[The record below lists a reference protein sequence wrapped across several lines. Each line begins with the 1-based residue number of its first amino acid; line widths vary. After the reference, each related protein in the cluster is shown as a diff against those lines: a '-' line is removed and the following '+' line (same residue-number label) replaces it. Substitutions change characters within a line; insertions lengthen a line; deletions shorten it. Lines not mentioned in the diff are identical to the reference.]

1 MNKLLMFTLL
11 LLDGI
16 KGMAQEVE
24 MADDFRG
31 EGKIYVVVAV
41 VLLILLTLLYV
52 LMRLDRRLSKLE
64 REQEE
69 I

>member
-11 LLDGI
+11 LLGFI

-41 VLLILLTLLYV
+41 VLLILITLLYV